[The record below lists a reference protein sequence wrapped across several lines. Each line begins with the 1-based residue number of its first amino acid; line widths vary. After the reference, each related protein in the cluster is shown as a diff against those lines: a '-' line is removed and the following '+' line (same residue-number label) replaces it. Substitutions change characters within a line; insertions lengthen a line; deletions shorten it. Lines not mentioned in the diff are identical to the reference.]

1 MSAADPSSSTPASS
15 SDTQAP
21 DSSAPNSSVPDTE
34 TVKASAPAEHEPDL
48 FRGSSEASGGWEEFV
63 VGGVDTRPRRWV
75 VVHNDFVLARVDWD
89 INMNRIFAMLVSQIA
104 MDAEEFQLQ
113 RIRVRDLRDLAQVS
127 SNALHKELAD
137 AAQRLIREPIEF
149 RSEDH
154 KYEGY
159 SIFSIC
165 RYLPSE
171 GVIEAKFNED
181 ARPYLLQLR
190 ESFTRYKLQQ
200 VMKLSTPYAVRFYQ
214 IAKMIQRDEGP
225 RTRML
230 GVPEFRSLFMLENK
244 YDRHADL
251 VNHVI
256 KPSVGEVND
265 KTKTRLRVDT
275 ARKGGSKYGS
285 PVGLRWTVWPSADPV
300 IDRPDPGSDRDARE
314 GPARE
319 DDAPTKFERWYSQLP
334 EDEQKEWWKKARAL
348 LIDEGRDPSAPGFDS
363 YVQMKLRDITE
374 EERTSDKPQSEAQA

>member
-1 MSAADPSSSTPASS
+1 M
-15 SDTQAP
+15 
-21 DSSAPNSSVPDTE
+21 
-34 TVKASAPAEHEPDL
+34 PAERKPDL
-48 FRGSSEASGGWEEFV
+48 FRGGSDASGAWEEFV

-300 IDRPDPGSDRDARE
+300 IDRSDAGSGGTGRE
-314 GPARE
+314 APTAEE
-319 DDAPTKFERWYSQLP
+319 DTPTKFERWYSQLP
-334 EDEQKEWWKKARAL
+334 EEKQKKWWKEARAL

-374 EERTSDKPQSEAQA
+374 EERTKDEAGENANE

>member
-1 MSAADPSSSTPASS
+1 
-15 SDTQAP
+15 
-21 DSSAPNSSVPDTE
+21 
-34 TVKASAPAEHEPDL
+34 
-48 FRGSSEASGGWEEFV
+48 
-63 VGGVDTRPRRWV
+63 
-75 VVHNDFVLARVDWD
+75 
-89 INMNRIFAMLVSQIA
+89 
-104 MDAEEFQLQ
+104 
-113 RIRVRDLRDLAQVS
+113 
-127 SNALHKELAD
+127 
-137 AAQRLIREPIEF
+137 
-149 RSEDH
+149 
-154 KYEGY
+154 
-159 SIFSIC
+159 
-165 RYLPSE
+165 
-171 GVIEAKFNED
+171 
-181 ARPYLLQLR
+181 
-190 ESFTRYKLQQ
+190 
-200 VMKLSTPYAVRFYQ
+200 MKLSTPYAVRFYQ

-300 IDRPDPGSDRDARE
+300 IDRSDAGSGGTGRE
-314 GPARE
+314 APTAEE
-319 DDAPTKFERWYSQLP
+319 DTPTKFERWYSQLP
-334 EDEQKEWWKKARAL
+334 EEKQKKWWKEARAL

-374 EERTSDKPQSEAQA
+374 EERTKDEAGENANE